1 VSLLFPPQVPRFD
14 VALRDAR
21 STKAST
27 RLLAAQALAN
37 PPEGARDEACALLRV
52 LADDP
57 ESAVRSLAIA
67 ALGELADTD
76 ALELVLAHLDDPV
89 AEVREFAVIALGRI
103 GGERAVRALAR
114 ALRDA
119 RPEVRFQAVESY
131 AEASPD
137 DAPDLLVPLLGDV
150 DARVREHTLD
160 ALGALAA
167 PETAD
172 AIAAA
177 LRDATSGVRF
187 AAAIAL
193 ARLDDARGVAAL
205 VEGLEEKDRVLA
217 ACEALAQL
225 RAEAA
230 REPLADVARRIL
242 APLVVKAGAAGA
254 LAAMG
259 DPRGEASLRAVL
271 GALRSDGRSYAAELV
286 GRHRVVGLAG
296 ELVAL
301 LDRPRGADP
310 VVVARALAALAPDS
324 DVARAAVA
332 QLSER
337 DDDLGRAAR
346 GEPDSEGTP

>member
-1 VSLLFPPQVPRFD
+1 MSLLFPPQVPRFD

-21 STKAST
+21 SPRAST

-37 PPEGARDEACALLRV
+37 PPPEARDEACALLRV
-52 LADDP
+52 LADDADG
-57 ESAVRSLAIA
+57 AVRSLAIA
-67 ALGELADTD
+67 ALGELGDAA
-76 ALELVLAHLDDPV
+76 ALELVLAHLDDPL

-137 DAPDLLVPLLGDV
+137 DAPDLLVPMLGDA

-172 AIAAA
+172 AIAVA
-177 LRDATSGVRF
+177 LRDATSAVRF
-187 AAAIAL
+187 AAALAL

-205 VEGLEEKDRVLA
+205 VEALDEKDRVLA

-230 REPLADVARRIL
+230 REPLAELARRIL
-242 APLVVKAGAAGA
+242 APLVVKAAAAGA
-254 LAAMG
+254 LAALG
-259 DPRGEASLRAVL
+259 DSRGEEALRAVL
-271 GALRSDGRSYAAELV
+271 TAFRADGRSYAAELV
-286 GRHRVVGLAG
+286 GRHRVVGLA
-296 ELVAL
+296 EALVGL
-301 LDRPRGADP
+301 LERPRGADP
-310 VVVARALAALAPDS
+310 VIVARALAALAPHS

-332 QLSER
+332 RLSGR
-337 DDDLGRAAR
+337 NDDLGRAAR
-346 GEPDSEGTP
+346 GEPDSEGTR